1 MARYWTKVVFT
12 ACTALWLAGSAAAG
26 QEPLSLLPGKSWT
39 HRHSGIS
46 VPATL
51 AGTPRERGM
60 AFAEDDLDVGLS
72 FTVGDAVESL
82 TFYVFRDT
90 NGGVPLWFAQAQ
102 WGIENRDAYGH
113 PVIAVAPQ
121 TFVPPGQTVASGLK
135 AIYTPKGGPYRSTG
149 VMLFPVGEWYVK
161 VRASS
166 QTRPPAELGKWMDAA
181 LAEIGWPTTI
191 ANGPL
196 AAPVTDC
203 ATPLV
208 FEGESRDISG
218 DMMQDAIGAAL
229 VSAAAGEAKKEPV
242 AVQWCRDRK
251 LEGNQAVY
259 RANAATDA
267 YLLAVGDNGN
277 GIEVARSIGSLPGG
291 AKDKALRYG
300 IMLHMA
306 AQDINFAS
314 QDRLPSP
321 DRILAIVNEGR
332 FTSTVATWGEKR
344 DVRISGGAKQE

>member
-12 ACTALWLAGSAAAG
+12 ACTAVWLAGSGAAG
-26 QEPLSLLPGKSWT
+26 QEPLPLEAGKSWT

-113 PVIAVAPQ
+113 PVITVAPQ
-121 TFVPPGQTVASGLK
+121 AFVPPGQTVASGLK

-181 LAEIGWPTTI
+181 LAEIGWPGTI
-191 ANGPL
+191 ANGPV
-196 AAPVTDC
+196 AAPIADC
-203 ATPLV
+203 AAPLV
-208 FEGESRDISG
+208 FEGKSKDISS
-218 DMMQDAIGAAL
+218 DMMQNMIGAAL
-229 VSAAAGEAKKEPV
+229 VSATAGEAGKDPV
-242 AVQWCRDRK
+242 GVKWCRDRK
-251 LEGNQAVY
+251 LDGNQAVY
-259 RANAATDA
+259 RANAATNS

-277 GIEVARSIGSLPGG
+277 GIEVAPSAGGIISG
-291 AKDKALRYG
+291 AKDKGPRYG
-300 IMLHMA
+300 ITLHMA
-306 AQDINFAS
+306 ARDVNFPA

-321 DRILAIVNEGR
+321 DRTLAIVNEGR
-332 FTSTVATWGEKR
+332 FTSDVATWGEKR
-344 DVRISGGAKQE
+344 DIRINSGAKQE